1 MKNKTYKNRQKHIKG
16 SLTLKNFE
24 KGSKGCYNRKTRPQ
38 LSVVDSHLH
47 LRPFGGPPIPFKK
60 MLNIMRNSGVL
71 FAEAEGIGQ
80 HLPINSS
87 CSYYLDCPHT
97 DALPSIKNDIAN
109 AQAVLDNNMD
119 GIILNLSMTFPDLA
133 KPKNILPQMK
143 LLEKEY
149 PGMFR
154 WMGEVNLVKQA
165 LFNNGHKPV
174 PIKTI
179 SKWAP
184 FMNELQKKHYPMSIH
199 CDLGNDIEPLK
210 YLPLMKEVLRL
221 YPNNTIVWMHL
232 GLSKQL
238 KTLSPEEHVELLNK
252 LLLENP
258 NLYFDISWSVL
269 YNQEFKNSKKRVH
282 YVNLLNKWPKRF
294 LPGTDFLSAIKNNEK
309 DYKKELKLTSAIL
322 KDVDDV
328 AFRRIA
334 LGQNFFDIS
343 NSKYIAPQ
351 IC

>member
-1 MKNKTYKNRQKHIKG
+1 MKTKKHTHSIKG
-16 SLTLKNFE
+16 SLTLKNFK

-47 LRPFGGPPIPFKK
+47 LRPFGGPPIPFKQ
-60 MLNIMRNSGVL
+60 MLNILRNSGVL

-87 CSYYLDCPHT
+87 CSYYLDCPHVNVI
-97 DALPSIKNDIAN
+97 PSIKNDIAN
-109 AQAVLDNNMD
+109 AQAVLDNDMD
-119 GIILNLSMTFPDLA
+119 GVSLNLSMTFPDLA
-133 KPKNILPQMK
+133 KPATILPQMK
-143 LLEKEY
+143 MLEKEF

-174 PIKTI
+174 SIKAI
-179 SKWAP
+179 KKWKP
-184 FMNELQKKHYPMSIH
+184 FMKELYKKGFPISIH
-199 CDLGNDIEPLK
+199 SDLGNDTEHFK
-210 YLPLMKEVLRL
+210 YLPLIEEVLRL
-221 YPNNTIVWMHL
+221 YPNNIIVWMHL

-238 KTLSPEEHVELLNK
+238 KTLSPEKHVELLDK
-252 LLLENP
+252 ILSENP

-269 YNQEFKNSKKRVH
+269 YNQEFKDPKKRLP
-282 YVNLLNKWPKRF
+282 YVELLNKWPKRF
-294 LPGTDFLSAIKNNEK
+294 LPGTDFISAIKNNEK
-309 DYKKELKLTSAIL
+309 DYKKELKLTSSIF
-322 KDVDDV
+322 KDVNDD

-334 LGQNFFDIS
+334 LGQNYFDIS
-343 NSKYIAPQ
+343 KSKYVAPS